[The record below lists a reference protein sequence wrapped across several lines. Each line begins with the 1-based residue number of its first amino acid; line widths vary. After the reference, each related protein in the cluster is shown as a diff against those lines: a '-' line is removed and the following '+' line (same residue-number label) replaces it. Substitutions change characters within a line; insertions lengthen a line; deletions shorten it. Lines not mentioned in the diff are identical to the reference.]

1 MKKTL
6 VIALLTLVTLA
17 GQAQENNYTAENKSK
32 ENCRKSLAS
41 KPISQPRRNHPA
53 GLFFALLRLKCA
65 NCRISINI
73 SALRGMDFRKN
84 VLLLLSETKY
94 NKKYGSNH

>member
-1 MKKTL
+1 MKKIL
-6 VIALLTLVTLA
+6 IIALLTLVTLA
-17 GQAQENNYTAENKSK
+17 GQAQIH
-32 ENCRKSLAS
+32 L
-41 KPISQPRRNHPA
+41 SQPHRNHPA

-65 NCRISINI
+65 NCRISFNI

-94 NKKYGSNH
+94 NKKYGNNH

>member
-6 VIALLTLVTLA
+6 IIALLTLVTLA
-17 GQAQENNYTAENKSK
+17 GQAQIH
-32 ENCRKSLAS
+32 L
-41 KPISQPRRNHPA
+41 SQPRRNHPA
-53 GLFFALLRLKCA
+53 GLFFAPLRLKCA
-65 NCRISINI
+65 NCRISFYI